1 MSISSRFRRH
11 LLAQVDSSVGGKT
24 AVNHPGGK
32 NLIGAFHQPLCVL
45 SDTGTL
51 ATLAERELRA
61 GFAEVVKYGLIAD
74 AELFAWLEAEYQGL
88 AARDTERLQHIVR
101 RSCELK
107 AEIVAADE
115 RERGRRALL
124 NLGHTFGHAIE
135 RCAGYGEWLHG
146 EAVAAGTCMAASL
159 SQRLGWLSADDV
171 QRIRRLFTQL
181 GLPVDPPALDPA
193 EFLAAMS
200 LDKKV
205 QGGQIR
211 LVLLER
217 IGSAVVTADYPAHE
231 LLDVLS
237 EQFVH

>member
-1 MSISSRFRRH
+1 M
-11 LLAQVDSSVGGKT
+11 
-24 AVNHPGGK
+24 
-32 NLIGAFHQPLCVL
+32 
-45 SDTGTL
+45 
-51 ATLAERELRA
+51 
-61 GFAEVVKYGLIAD
+61 
-74 AELFAWLEAEYQGL
+74 
-88 AARDTERLQHIVR
+88 
-101 RSCELK
+101 
-107 AEIVAADE
+107 AADE

-135 RCAGYGEWLHG
+135 RCVGYGEWLHG

-159 SQRLGWLSADDV
+159 SERLGWLTTDDV
-171 QRIRRLFTQL
+171 QRIRQLFKQL
-181 GLPVDPPALDPA
+181 GLPVDPPALDPG

-217 IGSAVVTADYPAHE
+217 IGCAVVTADYPPHE
-231 LLDVLS
+231 LLEVLS